1 MAGSSW
7 SLWLVMPEDRQNYE
21 DHQRY
26 RRSDQEPEQAGGGVA
41 VVEGASAWVS
51 ENRAFRLKENA

>member
-7 SLWLVMPEDRQNYE
+7 SLWLVMPEDRQRE
-21 DHQRY
+21 DQRY
-26 RRSDQEPEQAGGGVA
+26 WRSNQEPEQAGGGVA

-51 ENRAFRLKENA
+51 ENRAFRLKENG